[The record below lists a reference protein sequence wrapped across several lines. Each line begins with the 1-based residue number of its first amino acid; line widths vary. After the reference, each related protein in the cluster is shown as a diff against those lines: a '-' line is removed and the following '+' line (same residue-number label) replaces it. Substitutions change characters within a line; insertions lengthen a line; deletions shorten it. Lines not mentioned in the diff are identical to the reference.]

1 MKPWTRLQ
9 IFQQRSSNQILLG
22 NRTSKLSVV
31 MRQDHKQIP
40 LSTFI
45 FACVITPQQTWW
57 APDNCQVPEGVK
69 LRLSV
74 CCNGNSAYRTMMCSC
89 WSRKFQ
95 LECPIKTA
103 TKSIS
108 STCPDLMGMA
118 DEEVGGRR
126 DDWLLIT
133 FIQNDWL
140 HGYKNK
146 LSILCLWSWIMFLWT
161 TLQANYGTAG
171 NQTEEEK

>member
-1 MKPWTRLQ
+1 MLKSEVW
-9 IFQQRSSNQILLG
+9 
-22 NRTSKLSVV
+22 
-31 MRQDHKQIP
+31 
-40 LSTFI
+40 
-45 FACVITPQQTWW
+45 
-57 APDNCQVPEGVK
+57 
-69 LRLSV
+69 
-74 CCNGNSAYRTMMCSC
+74 
-89 WSRKFQ
+89 KFQ

-108 STCPDLMGMA
+108 STRPDLMGMA

-146 LSILCLWSWIMFLWT
+146 LSILCFMILDYVPLDNLT
-161 TLQANYGTAG
+161 G
-171 NQTEEEK
+171 